1 MFEGSRIVQRCGSFS
16 QQALVM
22 KTLPLFALVWFACST
37 AVFAQK
43 KTVVQSTNYP
53 LHYFAERLSTDA
65 FALNYLVDPEVDPAF
80 WKPAKSEVSAFQ
92 KADLILRNG
101 ADYEKWMKRVSLKTA
116 PQVDTSKAF
125 ASKFIKTESKEH
137 RHGDGSVHS
146 HAGTAFTTWID
157 LSQAAMQAE
166 AIAARFKK
174 AQPDAAAKIDE
185 NLAALLADLASLD
198 GRLKAFGKAWGAKP
212 LVASHPI
219 YQYFARAYGLKIE
232 AIEWEPEMEIKD
244 GDLAE
249 LKAILAKHPATWMIW
264 EDEPSEANVAAVATL
279 GLKNVVFAPCANRPA
294 EGDWLAVMKA
304 NVERLEAMLKN

>member
-1 MFEGSRIVQRCGSFS
+1 MKSLPTL
-16 QQALVM
+16 ALI
-22 KTLPLFALVWFACST
+22 LFAT
-37 AVFAQK
+37 ALPAFGQK

-53 LHYFAERLSTDA
+53 LHYFAERLATEA
-65 FALNYLVDPEVDPAF
+65 FELNYLVDPEVDPAF
-80 WKPAKSEVSAFQ
+80 WKPAKSDISAFQ
-92 KADLILRNG
+92 KANLILKNG
-101 ADYEKWMKRVSLKTA
+101 ADYEKWIKRVSLKTS

-125 ASKFIKTESKEH
+125 AGKFLKAPGKEH

-166 AIAARFKK
+166 AIAARFKQ

-185 NLAALLADLASLD
+185 NLAALLADFSGLD
-198 GRLKAFGKAWGAKP
+198 ARLKAFGKAWGDKP

-232 AIEWEPEMEIKD
+232 GIEWEPGMEIKD
-244 GDLAE
+244 SDLAD
-249 LKAILAKHPATWMIW
+249 LKKILEKHPATWMIW
-264 EDEPSEANVAAVATL
+264 EDAPSEANIAAVAKL
-279 GLKNVVFAPCANRPA
+279 GLKSVVFAPCANRPA

-304 NVERLEAMLKN
+304 NVERMEAILKE

>member
-1 MFEGSRIVQRCGSFS
+1 
-16 QQALVM
+16 M
-22 KTLPLFALVWFACST
+22 KSLPHFALVLLAT
-37 AVFAQK
+37 TLPAFAQK

-53 LHYFAERLSTDA
+53 LHYFAERLATDA
-65 FALNYLVDPEVDPAF
+65 FELNYIVDPEVDPAF
-80 WKPAKSEVSAFQ
+80 WKPGKSEVGAFQ

-101 ADYEKWMKRVSLKTA
+101 ADYEKWIKRVSLKTS

-125 ASKFIKTESKEH
+125 SSEFLKAPGKEH

-166 AIAARFKK
+166 AIAARFKQ

-185 NLAALLADLASLD
+185 NLAALLADLSELD
-198 GRLKAFGKAWGAKP
+198 GRLKAFGKAWGDKP

-232 AIEWEPEMEIKD
+232 GIEWEPEMEIKD
-244 GDLAE
+244 SDLAE
-249 LKAILAKHPATWMIW
+249 LKKILEKHPATWMIW
-264 EDEPSEANVAAVATL
+264 EDAPSEANIAAVAKL
-279 GLKNVVFAPCANRPA
+279 GLKSVVFAPCANRPA

-304 NVERLEAMLKN
+304 NVERMEAMLKE

>member
-1 MFEGSRIVQRCGSFS
+1 MKSLPHLVLIVFAT
-16 QQALVM
+16 AL
-22 KTLPLFALVWFACST
+22 P
-37 AVFAQK
+37 VFAQK

-53 LHYFAERLSTDA
+53 LHYFAERLATDV
-65 FALNYLVDPEVDPAF
+65 FDLNYVVDPEIDPAF

-92 KADLILRNG
+92 KADLILKNG
-101 ADYEKWMKRVSLKTA
+101 ADYEKWMKRVSLKTST
-116 PQVDTSKAF
+116 QVDTSKAF
-125 ASKFIKTESKEH
+125 SGKFLKTEGNEH

-157 LSQAAMQAE
+157 FSQAAMQAE
-166 AIAARFKK
+166 AIAVRFKK
-174 AQPDAAAKIDE
+174 AQPDAAAKIDG
-185 NLAALLADLASLD
+185 NLAALLADLSSLD
-198 GRLKAFGKAWGAKP
+198 GRLKAFGKAWGDQP

-249 LKAILAKHPATWMIW
+249 LKKILAKHPATWMIW
-264 EDEPSEANVAAVATL
+264 EDAPSEANIAAIAKL
-279 GLKNVVFAPCANRPA
+279 GLKSVVFAPCANRPA

-304 NVERLEAMLKN
+304 NVERMEAMLQE

>member
-1 MFEGSRIVQRCGSFS
+1 MKSLPHLVLIVFAT
-16 QQALVM
+16 AL
-22 KTLPLFALVWFACST
+22 P
-37 AVFAQK
+37 VFAQK

-53 LHYFAERLSTDA
+53 LHYFAERLATDV
-65 FALNYLVDPEVDPAF
+65 FDLNYVVDPEIDPAF

-92 KADLILRNG
+92 KADLILKNG
-101 ADYEKWMKRVSLKTA
+101 ADYEKWMKRVSLKTST
-116 PQVDTSKAF
+116 QVDTSKAF
-125 ASKFIKTESKEH
+125 SGKFLKTEGKEH

-166 AIAARFKK
+166 AIAVRFKK
-174 AQPDAAAKIDE
+174 AQPDAAAKIDG
-185 NLAALLADLASLD
+185 NLAALLADLSSLD
-198 GRLKAFGKAWGAKP
+198 GRLKAFGKAWGDQP

-249 LKAILAKHPATWMIW
+249 LKKILAKHPATWMIW
-264 EDEPSEANVAAVATL
+264 EDAPSEANIAAIAKL
-279 GLKNVVFAPCANRPA
+279 GLKSVVFAPCANRPA

-304 NVERLEAMLKN
+304 NVERMEAMLQE

>member
-1 MFEGSRIVQRCGSFS
+1 MKSFPHF
-16 QQALVM
+16 
-22 KTLPLFALVWFACST
+22 TLILFAT
-37 AVFAQK
+37 ALPAFGQK

-53 LHYFAERLSTDA
+53 LHYFAERLATDA
-65 FALNYLVDPEVDPAF
+65 FEVNYVVDPEVDPAF

-92 KADLILRNG
+92 KADLILKNG
-101 ADYEKWMKRVSLKTA
+101 ADYEKWMKRVSLKTS

-125 ASKFIKTESKEH
+125 SGKFLKAPGKEH

-166 AIAARFKK
+166 AIAVRFKQ
-174 AQPDAAAKIDE
+174 AQPDAATKIDE
-185 NLAALLADLASLD
+185 NLAALLADLSELD
-198 GRLKAFGKAWGAKP
+198 GRLKAFGKAWGDQP

-232 AIEWEPEMEIKD
+232 GIEWEPEMEIKD
-244 GDLAE
+244 SDLVE

-264 EDEPSEANVAAVATL
+264 EDAPSEANVAAVAKL
-279 GLKNVVFAPCANRPA
+279 GLKSVVFAPCANRPA
-294 EGDWLAVMKA
+294 EGDWLAVMTA
-304 NVERLEAMLKN
+304 NVERMEAMLKE

>member
-1 MFEGSRIVQRCGSFS
+1 
-16 QQALVM
+16 M
-22 KTLPLFALVWFACST
+22 KTLPHLALILFAT
-37 AVFAQK
+37 ALPAFGQK

-53 LHYFAERLSTDA
+53 LHYFAERLATDA
-65 FALNYLVDPEVDPAF
+65 FELNYVVEPEIDPAF
-80 WKPAKSEVSAFQ
+80 WKPGKSDVGAFQ
-92 KADLILRNG
+92 KADLILKNG
-101 ADYEKWMKRVSLKTA
+101 ADYEKWMKRVSLKTS

-125 ASKFIKTESKEH
+125 AGKFLKAPGKEH

-166 AIAARFKK
+166 AIAARFKQ

-185 NLAALLADLASLD
+185 NLTALLADLSGLD
-198 GRLKAFGKAWGAKP
+198 ARLKAFGKTWGDKP

-232 AIEWEPEMEIKD
+232 GIEWEPEMEIKD
-244 GDLAE
+244 SDLAE

-264 EDEPSEANVAAVATL
+264 EDAPSEANIAAVATL
-279 GLKNVVFAPCANRPA
+279 GLKSVVFAPCANRPA

-304 NVERLEAMLKN
+304 NVERMEAMLKE